1 MTHPEGAKMGTK
13 LVQKNSVY
21 ECKRNVTRL
30 EKKI

>member
-1 MTHPEGAKMGTK
+1 VQKMGTK